1 MSGIAEATQ
10 RSRPAR
16 WGPWAA
22 RAAADRRWGRRLGPA
37 AAVATGLLLAAAFPN
52 LDAWPLAFVALVP
65 LLLVAERRR
74 PAAAF
79 RLGWLAGLVF
89 FGLHAQWVALIGDE
103 RGAGV
108 AAWLLLDAIM
118 AVFVGLFFA
127 LVSASRRLV
136 GGGRADDAGQ
146 ADAPDGDVRAGDDR
160 AGDDLAGRAGDT
172 RAERGGDPDGD
183 PGGDA
188 AGAGPL
194 AAVARVA
201 LLAAAWAALEIA
213 RAHWPLGGFAW
224 GLLGLSQ
231 HAGGPLLPL
240 ARVVG
245 VFGLSAVIVAVNLT
259 LAAAL
264 PAVVAAVRRQ
274 GGWRRPAALL
284 AAVALLPLLGLA
296 APPPPPPSG
305 AAPKRLAVVQG
316 NVPFDRDNRGR
327 TTARVFAEHVRL
339 TETLAAGPAPD
350 LVIWA
355 EGAADADPLVDTSR
369 YNAVGQAARASRA
382 PILLGATTELG
393 AGKYHTEALLFTDA
407 GQLASRYVKRRLVP
421 FGEYIPFAPVLRRLI
436 PATGQLPFDK
446 VPGDELGQMVVGG
459 VNFGTLICYETAY
472 PEDTRDLALGGSE
485 FIVMLANNAS
495 FGHSPITRQHL
506 ATSQLR
512 AVEQGRTVVHAA
524 ISGISAV
531 IGPDGRVE
539 QRTGTFQ
546 QAIMTTAV
554 EPRSQLTFYARHGRL
569 VEAGIIGAT
578 ATLLLLV
585 AALGARARPA
595 ATAVV
600 ERAAH

>member
-1 MSGIAEATQ
+1 MSGLAEATK

-52 LDAWPLAFVALVP
+52 LNAWPLAFVALVP
-65 LLLVAERRR
+65 LLLVVERRR

-89 FGLHAQWVALIGDE
+89 FGLHAQWVALIGEE

-127 LVSASRRLV
+127 LVSASGRLL
-136 GGGRADDAGQ
+136 GGGRATDAGQ
-146 ADAPDGDVRAGDDR
+146 ADAAD
-160 AGDDLAGRAGDT
+160 GDDLAGRAGD
-172 RAERGGDPDGD
+172 RGDDPDGKPDGD
-183 PGGDA
+183 P
-188 AGAGPL
+188 AGAGPV
-194 AAVARVA
+194 AVVARVV

-245 VFGLSAVIVAVNLT
+245 VFGLSAVIAAVNLT

-264 PAVVAAVRRQ
+264 PAVVAAVRKQ
-274 GGWRRPAALL
+274 GGWRRPAAWV
-284 AAVALLPLLGLA
+284 AAAALLPLLGLA

-305 AAPKRLAVVQG
+305 APAKRLAVVQG

-350 LVIWA
+350 LVVWA

-472 PEDTRDLALGGSE
+472 PEDARDLALGGSE

-495 FGHSPITRQHL
+495 FGNSPITRQHL
-506 ATSQLR
+506 ATSQMR

-554 EPRSQLTFYARHGRL
+554 EPRSELTFYARHGRL